1 MFYIMCVTLFILIV
15 IIVDAVNQA
24 DIRRNNRMKLGGDVN
39 DDIKW
44 GHSHW

>member
-1 MFYIMCVTLFILIV
+1 MCVTLLILIL

-24 DIRRNNRMKLGGDVN
+24 DIRRNNRMKSGGDVN